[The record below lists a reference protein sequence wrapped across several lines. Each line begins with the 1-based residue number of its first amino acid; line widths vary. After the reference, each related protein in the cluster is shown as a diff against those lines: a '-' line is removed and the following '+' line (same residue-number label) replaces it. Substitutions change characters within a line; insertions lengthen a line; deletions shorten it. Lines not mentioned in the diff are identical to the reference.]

1 MNILC
6 CTSSMMRSC
15 MICKAPAKITPM
27 VTTTTRTIQELE
39 IWAPWIKLMIACIPR
54 GRDKATIP
62 EKIA

>member
-1 MNILC
+1 MI
-6 CTSSMMRSC
+6 RSC

-39 IWAPWIKLMIACIPR
+39 IWAPWIKLMIAWIPR